1 MQQHRVV
8 TTTEPLPHGAQGLP
22 QRVIEYDADKDRQ
35 SRPMVVQE
43 GFKAPLGIA
52 VSRVPEFPHKAG
64 RCGQ

>member
-8 TTTEPLPHGAQGLP
+8 GTTEPLPHGAQGLP

-43 GFKAPLGIA
+43 GFKASLGVA
-52 VSRVPEFPHKAG
+52 VAGVPELPHKARRSG
-64 RCGQ
+64 